1 MSLKLVRNK
10 ANELREE
17 YSPNLESFVDV
28 HKIAKKLGIEI
39 CEEKLD
45 EDVSGVL
52 VMKNTVPFI
61 FINEKQPEN
70 RQRFTIAHELGHY
83 VIHHSDWH
91 VNIGKSIKIYNRD
104 SKSSSGE
111 HLEEIEANQF
121 AAELLMP
128 KGNIDRFMAKN
139 KITIFDEDSIERLA
153 EFLKVSIQA
162 LSIRLAKL
170 RYV

>member
-10 ANELREE
+10 ANELREKF
-17 YSPNLESFVDV
+17 SPSIDSFIDV
-28 HKIAKKLGIEI
+28 HKIAKKLGVEI
-39 CEEKLD
+39 CEDKLD
-45 EDVSGVL
+45 DDVSGVL
-52 VMKNTVPFI
+52 VMKNTAPFI
-61 FINEKQPEN
+61 FINEKQSEN
-70 RQRFTIAHELGHY
+70 RQRFTIAHELGHF

-91 VNIGKSIKIYNRD
+91 VDTGKSIKIYNRD

-128 KGNIDRFMAKN
+128 KENIDRFMAKQ
-139 KITIFDEDSIERLA
+139 KITNFDEDSIEELA
-153 EFLKVSIQA
+153 KFLKVSLQA

-170 RYV
+170 SYV

>member
-1 MSLKLVRNK
+1 MSLKLVKNK
-10 ANELREE
+10 ANELRDKF
-17 YSPNLESFVDV
+17 SPSIDSFVDV

-39 CEEKLD
+39 CEDKLD
-45 EDVSGVL
+45 DDVSGVL

-61 FINEKQPEN
+61 FINEKQSEN

-83 VIHHSDWH
+83 VVHHSDWH
-91 VNIGKSIKIYNRD
+91 VDKGKSIKIYNRD

-111 HLEEIEANQF
+111 YLEEIEANQF

-128 KGNIDRFMAKN
+128 KENIDRFMAKQ
-139 KITIFDEDSIERLA
+139 KITIFDEDSIEKLA

>member
-1 MSLKLVRNK
+1 MSLKLVKNK
-10 ANELREE
+10 ANELREKF
-17 YSPNLESFVDV
+17 SPSLDSFVDV
-28 HKIAKKLGIEI
+28 HKIAQKLSVEI

-61 FINEKQPEN
+61 FINTNQSEL
-70 RQRFTIAHELGHY
+70 RQRFTIAHELGHF

-91 VNIGKSIKIYNRD
+91 VDNGKSTKIYNRD
-104 SKSSSGE
+104 SRSSSGE
-111 HLEEIEANQF
+111 FLEEIEANQF

-128 KGNIDRFMAKN
+128 KEIIDKFMTKQ
-139 KITIFDEDSIERLA
+139 KISNFDENIIDELSK
-153 EFLKVSIQA
+153 FLKVSVQA